1 MTIRVYTMQEALNE
15 YQSLLNDDD
24 HFSDQWNNTKKDF
37 EEWCN
42 LYDVMISE
50 VA

>member
-1 MTIRVYTMQEALNE
+1 MTIKVYTMQEALDE

-42 LYDVMISE
+42 LYDVKISKVE
-50 VA
+50 